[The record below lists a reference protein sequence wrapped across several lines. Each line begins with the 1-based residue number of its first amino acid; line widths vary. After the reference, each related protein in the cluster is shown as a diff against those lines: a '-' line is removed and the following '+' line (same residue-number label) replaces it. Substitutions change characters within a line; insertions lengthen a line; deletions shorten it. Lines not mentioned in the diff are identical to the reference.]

1 MLALITC
8 FQIFVLRQRILSLSC
23 LKIGGVYMMLGLAMF
38 LVGLEKALFPIGR
51 IMATQLSAPS
61 LLAGE
66 GGVAAI

>member
-1 MLALITC
+1 M
-8 FQIFVLRQRILSLSC
+8 SC
-23 LKIGGVYMMLGLAMF
+23 LRIGGVYVMLGLAMF
-38 LVGLEKALFPIGR
+38 LVGLEKTLFPIGR